1 MKTQYG
7 YLTVNVDFDKQTIT
21 TYNTGRSTPMV
32 TDASHLTQQQF
43 LTHLAR
49 AYALMKQDGAE
60 LIYENMSKKP
70 VDIH

>member
-1 MKTQYG
+1 MKTG

-32 TDASHLTQQQF
+32 TDASHLTKQQF
-43 LTHLAR
+43 LAHLAK
-49 AYALMKQDGAE
+49 AEALMKQECGAE
-60 LIYENMSKKP
+60 LIYSNMSKKP

>member
-49 AYALMKQDGAE
+49 AEALMKKDGAK
-60 LIYENMSKKP
+60 LIYSNMSKKP

>member
-1 MKTQYG
+1 MLNKKGVNKMKTQYG

-49 AYALMKQDGAE
+49 AY
-60 LIYENMSKKP
+60 
-70 VDIH
+70 

>member
-32 TDASHLTQQQF
+32 TDASHLTKQQF
-43 LTHLAR
+43 LAHLAR
-49 AYALMKQDGAE
+49 AEALMKQDGAE
-60 LIYENMSKKP
+60 LVYSNMSKKP